1 MVVYRVEEKEVKA
14 LAWHNDPCLVGIDEA
29 GRGPVIG
36 PMVYSAAVSTISNGG
51 ELKKR
56 EFADSK
62 VLTAEKRDELF
73 DEIQSD
79 NLLCC
84 FVDEISASKISGL
97 MLAPEKV
104 NLNTIAFDSTVG
116 LIQKCLDEGM
126 NVEEVYVDT
135 VGDASSYQAKL
146 SGRFSGIKF
155 TVKPKA
161 DALYPIVSAAS
172 IAAKVTRDRVIE
184 GLGGDRGSGYPSD
197 PKTKEWLSRSM
208 DPIFGY
214 DQAVRFSWG
223 TVDKI
228 LQKGVVV
235 DWECNDEGDGKLTFT
250 HENKRKRETRH
261 SYFNSRRLQKARIC
275 M

>member
-1 MVVYRVEEKEVKA
+1 
-14 LAWHNDPCLVGIDEA
+14 
-29 GRGPVIG
+29 
-36 PMVYSAAVSTISNGG
+36 MVYSAAVSTISNGG

-62 VLTAEKRDELF
+62 VLSAEKRNELF
-73 DEIQSD
+73 GELESD
-79 NLLCC
+79 DLICC
-84 FVDEISASKISGL
+84 FVDAIPASKISGL

-104 NLNTIAFDSTVG
+104 NLNTIAFDSTAG

-135 VGDASSYQAKL
+135 VGDASSYQVRWISSMKAFFCWVYYVDIMQAKL
-146 SGRFSGIKF
+146 SARFSGIKF

-223 TVDKI
+223 TVDKL

-235 DWECNDEGDGKLTFT
+235 EWECSDEGDGKLTFT
-250 HENKRKRETRH
+250 QENKRKRETRH
-261 SYFNSRRLQKARIC
+261 SYFNSRRFQKARMC